1 MVLAFSLNNLNMKYA
16 KFFSI
21 LFLLVFLLNNDY
33 IKSRLIPSNDKYVNV
48 FKRQNLMIDVCKEL
62 RFDIKSKQFDA
73 TLFEFKYWHNKFDN
87 EKIDL
92 LCKEL
97 DI

>member
-1 MVLAFSLNNLNMKYA
+1 MVLAFSLNYLNTRYA
-16 KFFSI
+16 KVFSI
-21 LFLLVFLLNNDY
+21 LFLFIFLFNNSF
-33 IKSRLIPSNDKYVNV
+33 IKSYFIPSNDRYVNV
-48 FKRQNLMIDVCKEL
+48 FERQKLIIDVCKEL
-62 RFDIKSKQFDA
+62 RFDIKSKQHDA
-73 TLFEFKYWHNKFDN
+73 TLLYFKYWHNKFDN